1 MNPIDQ
7 KNAFALQA
15 PASADTTPAEADPRY
30 RARATEAAEKF
41 ESFFIADMLHQMR
54 SATRELAD
62 QDSVFRNRIDE
73 DMLDTADN
81 RVAEVMAGQHAF
93 GIADTILRAG
103 GRPSAS
109 EPRGSAPMNERESS
123 HP

>member
-30 RARATEAAEKF
+30 R
-41 ESFFIADMLHQMR
+41 
-54 SATRELAD
+54 
-62 QDSVFRNRIDE
+62 
-73 DMLDTADN
+73 DTADN

-93 GIADTILRAG
+93 GIADTILRQLLPTAA
-103 GRPSAS
+103 AS
-109 EPRGSAPMNERESS
+109 STAALKSGEQAVALPLVNRADP
-123 HP
+123 HQ